1 MKYCSKCGTELQDS
15 DIYCPK
21 CGAKVG
27 NSSSSNEFTY
37 TNTNTNYN
45 YDGGTSNNV
54 QNNNDS
60 TLLKVGFAFGIVN
73 IVACVFMFFTYLV
86 YYWPVAFC
94 YLIPLFWDIPMV
106 IYVYKAMKDSSIRLS
121 TAFKVCYLLFVN
133 LIGGICLLCIRD
145 N

>member
-27 NSSSSNEFTY
+27 NSSSANEFTY
-37 TNTNTNYN
+37 TNTNYN
-45 YDGGTSNNV
+45 YDGGSSNNV
-54 QNNNDS
+54 QSNNNS

-73 IVACVFMFFTYLV
+73 IVACLFMFFIYLGV
-86 YYWPVAFC
+86 FGPYTFM

-121 TAFKVCYLLFVN
+121 MAFKVCYLLFVN
-133 LIGGICLLCIRD
+133 LIGGICLLCIKD